1 MEKEENKSGSVYV
14 TVDGHFN
21 PIHISMKGK
30 GKEGFLDFMQ
40 EDVEKALRGKEIP
53 TTGVLYYDVPDL
65 AMVPPLRKRNNSNY
79 LKSLEKAMGW
89 AGNRIAKLP
98 VCIGSGV
105 LPVKKYRPVVKR

>member
-40 EDVEKALRGKEIP
+40 EDVEKALRGKQAFYTMMCLTWQWSLLCGREI
-53 TTGVLYYDVPDL
+53 TVT
-65 AMVPPLRKRNNSNY
+65 
-79 LKSLEKAMGW
+79 
-89 AGNRIAKLP
+89 I
-98 VCIGSGV
+98 
-105 LPVKKYRPVVKR
+105 

>member
-40 EDVEKALRGKEIP
+40 EDW
-53 TTGVLYYDVPDL
+53 
-65 AMVPPLRKRNNSNY
+65 KR
-79 LKSLEKAMGW
+79 L
-89 AGNRIAKLP
+89 
-98 VCIGSGV
+98 
-105 LPVKKYRPVVKR
+105 

>member
-14 TVDGHFN
+14 TVDGYFN

-30 GKEGFLDFMQ
+30 GKEGFWDFMQ

-65 AMVPPLRKRNNSNY
+65 AMVPPL
-79 LKSLEKAMGW
+79 
-89 AGNRIAKLP
+89 IAKLP
-98 VCIGSGV
+98 ACIGSGV
-105 LPVKKYRPVVKR
+105 LSVKRYRPVVKR